1 MTIQTQITLDLV
13 NRQAPLVVHAKQYD
27 NNTRQIAALLTENG
41 AAFDIPDGTTA
52 IFQMAKPDGTYVF
65 YDSDEAGDP
74 AVVIDGSIVT
84 VTLVA
89 AALQV
94 AGECQAQ
101 IDLYN
106 AGDKLTSFTFI
117 IAVQPSTVPDDAI
130 SETYV
135 NVLTELIG
143 EAQAAAQQAEAAIS
157 TTAANAAAAAA
168 SASAAAA
175 SAQEAADAVEQIES
189 ELSGYVPNTRTVNG
203 KALSSDITLDAADV
217 GARDATWT
225 PTASEVGA
233 RADDWLPT
241 PAEIG
246 AVSSP
251 AISGTISTSGAG
263 GYATISAQR
272 CYKQGNFVVLYVALT
287 AKKDIPNGT
296 TIAYLPAGFMPK
308 QITYLVGATGGTAF
322 QMYSISSGGSLT
334 VRGGTIPNAVTMQ
347 LSAAY
352 YVDA

>member
-175 SAQEAADAVEQIES
+175 SATEAAASVTQIES
-189 ELSGYVPNTRTVNG
+189 ELSNYVPTSRMVNN
-203 KALSSDITLDAADV
+203 KALSANITLDAADV
-217 GARDATWT
+217 GARDATWM
-225 PTASEVGA
+225 PTA
-233 RADDWLPT
+233 ADV
-241 PAEIG
+241 G
-246 AVSSP
+246 AVSNS
-251 AISGTISTSGAG
+251 ISTASITFTN
-263 GYATISAQR
+263 ATNASNTILQ
-272 CYKQGNFVVLYVALT
+272 KQGRLVVGQLVGRVNASVAAASFLNNWMNLPADFAPSKLTIFPIAFGAEDLRVYVNADGAVNLYNGTSAALSTTKTMNFVV
-287 AKKDIPNGT
+287 
-296 TIAYLPAGFMPK
+296 
-308 QITYLVGATGGTAF
+308 TYMA
-322 QMYSISSGGSLT
+322 
-334 VRGGTIPNAVTMQ
+334 
-347 LSAAY
+347 
-352 YVDA
+352 